1 MARGRLA
8 AIGVMIGIA
17 ILAAVLVASAGAAQ
31 AEREPPEVEVEAPPV
46 DGHVVPYEAWRDTVV
61 EVRVGCEEPQTP
73 GTRTEVELSIGEV
86 PKGASASL
94 NRSSLSWTSET
105 GDCPADGFPFRG
117 NVTASIA
124 TDGDAPGFVEQTIA
138 LEATVTTDDEAPSGE
153 PRRYGPHEATVAFT
167 PGYHHAHAV
176 RASGPLQVDADGVG
190 TVQATVENR
199 ANAEVDFAVHVED
212 VPAGL
217 EVSIE
222 PESFVLDAGE
232 EAEVEVRAER
242 VDANATLDRSVLA
255 VNVTGEPT
263 HPDAGAD
270 AGGHEGVAV
279 PVDLDASQEGVVPA
293 QAPSAGLGLVAV
305 GLALAAVGARR
316 QAG

>member
-8 AIGVMIGIA
+8 AIGGMIGIA
-17 ILAAVLVASAGAAQ
+17 ILVAVLVASTGAAQ
-31 AEREPPEVEVEAPPV
+31 VEREAPEVEVEAPPV
-46 DGHVVPYEAWRDTVV
+46 DGYVVPYEAWRDTVV

-73 GTRTEVELSIGEV
+73 ETRTEVELSIGEV
-86 PKGASASL
+86 PTGASASL
-94 NRSSLSWTSET
+94 NRSSLGWTSQP
-105 GDCPADGFPFRG
+105 GDCPSDGFPFTG
-117 NVTASIA
+117 NVTVSVA
-124 TDGDAPGFVEQTIA
+124 TDRDAPGFVEQAVA
-138 LEATVTTDDEAPSGE
+138 LEATVTTDDGTPADE

-167 PGYHHAHAV
+167 PGYHHAHEV
-176 RASGPLQVDADGVG
+176 RASGALEIGADGVALA
-190 TVQATVENR
+190 QATVENR
-199 ANAEVDFAVHVED
+199 ANAEARFTAHAED

-222 PESFVLDAGE
+222 PASVVLDAGE
-232 EAEVEVRAER
+232 EAEVEVRVER

-270 AGGHEGVAV
+270 AGGHEVVAV
-279 PVDLDASQEGVVPA
+279 PVELAGREEGVVPA

-305 GLALAAVGARR
+305 GLGLAAVGCPRR
-316 QAG
+316 TG